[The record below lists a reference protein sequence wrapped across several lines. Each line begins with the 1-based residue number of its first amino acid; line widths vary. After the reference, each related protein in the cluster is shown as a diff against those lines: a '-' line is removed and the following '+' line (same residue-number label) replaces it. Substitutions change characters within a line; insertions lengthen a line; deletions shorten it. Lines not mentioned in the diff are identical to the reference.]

1 MSYTPEFKTEFQ
13 STIAPALQKKFG
25 YKNVMEIP
33 KLTKICLNIGMGEA
47 VQDPK
52 KLDTA
57 VAELA
62 LITGQ
67 KAAVTI
73 AKKAISNFKLRE
85 DVRIGAKVTL
95 RGDRM
100 YDFLK
105 RFIAVAC
112 PRIRDFKGL
121 PITFDGRGNYN
132 IGLTEQLTF
141 PEIDIDKISKIYG
154 MNINF
159 ITTAKTDEEAQE
171 LFRSFGMPFQK

>member
-1 MSYTPEFKTEFQ
+1 MSYTPEFKTEFKA
-13 STIAPALQKKFG
+13 TIAPALQKKFG

-33 KLTKICLNIGMGEA
+33 KLTKICINVGMGEA
-47 VQDPK
+47 TQDPK
-52 KLDTA
+52 KLDVA
-57 VAELA
+57 MAELA

-67 KAAVTI
+67 KAAVTK

-85 DVRIGAKVTL
+85 EVNIGAKVTL

>member
-1 MSYTPEFKTEFQ
+1 MSYTPELQTEYREK
-13 STIAPALQKKFG
+13 IAPALKEKFG
-25 YKNVMEIP
+25 YKNVMQIP
-33 KLTKICLNIGMGEA
+33 QLTKISLNLGMGDA

-57 VAELA
+57 VQEIA

-67 KAAVTI
+67 KPAVTT
-73 AKKAISNFKLRE
+73 AKNAISNFKLRE
-85 DVRIGAKVTL
+85 GVRIGAKVTL
-95 RGDRM
+95 RGARM

-105 RFIAVAC
+105 RFISMAC

-121 PITFDGRGNYN
+121 PKTFDGRGNYN
-132 IGLTEQLTF
+132 IGITEQLVF

-159 ITTAKTDEEAQE
+159 VTTANTDEEAEE
-171 LFRSFGMPFQK
+171 LLRSFGMPFKK